1 MLCKLRELEK
11 FNMTKIIKKPRNY
24 IAADLQM
31 NWENLAPIFEE
42 LQQRTLNN
50 ILELEQWLR
59 DKSELEA
66 ALEEDFAWRYIKM
79 SCDTANEDLVKNFQY
94 FATEI
99 EPKISPVAN
108 ELNKKLVQSPYLND
122 LNTEKYFVYLRAV
135 KKALELY
142 REENIPF
149 FTELQVKQQKYQGI
163 TGAMSVTL
171 DGQTYTLEQAANF
184 LKDTNR
190 NVRQKAWETIQE
202 RRLVNKDELNN
213 LFDELVKLRHQVALN
228 ADFNNYRDYMFQALG
243 RFDYTPE
250 DCDDFATAIE
260 KEIVPILKLQAQKRA
275 TALGLQDL
283 RPWDLEVSTSG
294 KPALKPFQ
302 DGNELIDKSIA
313 CFAAIHPSLG
323 EKLSIMKANNLFD
336 VESRMGKAPGG
347 YNYPLAETGAPFI
360 FMNSA
365 NSLRDLTTMVHEGGH
380 AIHTFLTADLE
391 LNDFKHCPSEV
402 AELAS
407 MSMEL
412 ITMDYWDVYFDN
424 EEDLL
429 RAKKEQLTDVLKTL
443 PWVAVIDQFQQWIYT
458 HPTHNALE
466 RESAFKKIFT
476 RFGAGFADW
485 TGFETQFGNGWQKQ
499 LHLFEVPFYYIE
511 YAIAQLGA
519 IAVWKNYKTDPEK
532 GLSQYLAALS
542 LGYTKP
548 MNEIYETA
556 GIKFDFSAAYVKE
569 LADFVKEELE
579 KLG

>member
-1 MLCKLRELEK
+1 MNNLIIPKKTRTYIPQDLKMEWESLSPILDELVKREIHSVEELEK
-11 FNMTKIIKKPRNY
+11 
-24 IAADLQM
+24 
-31 NWENLAPIFEE
+31 
-42 LQQRTLNN
+42 
-50 ILELEQWLR
+50 WLK

-79 SCDTANEDLVKNFQY
+79 SCDTANENLVKDFQY

-99 EPKISPVAN
+99 EPKISPIAN
-108 ELNKKLVQSPYLND
+108 DLNKKFSESPFIDQLD
-122 LNTEKYFVYLRAV
+122 QEKYFVYIRAV

-142 REENIPF
+142 REENIEL
-149 FTELQVKQQKYQGI
+149 FTQLQVTQQKYQGI
-163 TGAMSVTL
+163 TGAMSVTIN
-171 DGQTYTLEQAANF
+171 DQEYTLEQAANF

-190 NVRQKAWETIQE
+190 SVRQNAWETIQQC
-202 RRLVNKDELNN
+202 RLAAKDELNI
-213 LFDELVKLRHQVALN
+213 LFDELVVMRHKVALN
-228 ADFNNYRDYMFQALG
+228 AGFENYRDYMFQALG
-243 RFDYTPE
+243 RFDYTPK
-250 DCDDFATAIE
+250 DCYDFAEAIE
-260 KEIVPILKLQAQKRA
+260 KEVVPVLKEQAEKRQA
-275 TALGLQDL
+275 ALGLATL
-283 RPWDLEVSTSG
+283 KPWDMEVSTTG
-294 KPALKPFQ
+294 KPMLKPFNNGQ
-302 DGNELIDKSIA
+302 ELIDKSIS
-313 CFAAIHPSLG
+313 CFTAINPSLG
-323 EKLSIMKANNLFD
+323 EKLTIMKANGLFD

-380 AIHTFLTADLE
+380 AIHTFLTANLE

-412 ITMDYWDVYFDN
+412 ISMDNWDVYFDN
-424 EEDLL
+424 EEELN
-429 RAKKEQLTDVLKTL
+429 RAKKEQLADVLKTL
-443 PWVAVIDQFQQWIYT
+443 PWVAVIDQFQHWIYT
-458 HPTHNALE
+458 NPDHNAAD
-466 RESAFKKIFT
+466 RETAFKQIYT

-485 TGFETQFGNGWQKQ
+485 TGFEQQFGNLWQKQ

-519 IAVWKNYKTDPEK
+519 IAVWKNYKENPEK
-532 GLSQYLAALS
+532 ALKQYLAALS

-556 GIKFDFSAAYVKE
+556 GIKFDFSADYVKE
-569 LADFVKEELE
+569 LATFVKEELN